1 MGYKPIMW
9 ADTINP
15 KFIPDFGRWTVGWQR
30 KNQISIP
37 DFGRRTVGG
46 QQKNQSKRAGLSAA
60 VDKPLFQIF
69 IGELE

>member
-1 MGYKPIMW
+1 MSYMLIMW

-46 QQKNQSKRAGLSAA
+46 QRKNQSRKGGIICCGR
-60 VDKPLFQIF
+60 
-69 IGELE
+69 